1 MQSKLRML
9 IHIQRRLHTLV
20 VRGQNIRDWHTPM
33 KSDFLSYN
41 TSYKKTDQNVTKF
54 LFLSSCSDTKSQVF
68 ELGGGGQLPPC
79 PPVEPPLIQ
88 QHTMPSNYRLGEF
101 HCSKYQENTI
111 MEFVLGRERK
121 ESEMVKRKRKT
132 LWKNCEQNIL
142 LCSCNL
148 RSAFLLSSLA
158 VIRECPFLLSSLAVI
173 RECPFLLSSL
183 AVIRE
188 CPFLLS
194 SLQL

>member
-1 MQSKLRML
+1 
-9 IHIQRRLHTLV
+9 
-20 VRGQNIRDWHTPM
+20 
-33 KSDFLSYN
+33 
-41 TSYKKTDQNVTKF
+41 
-54 LFLSSCSDTKSQVF
+54 
-68 ELGGGGQLPPC
+68 
-79 PPVEPPLIQ
+79 
-88 QHTMPSNYRLGEF
+88 
-101 HCSKYQENTI
+101 

-194 SLQL
+194 SLAVIRTFQSSE